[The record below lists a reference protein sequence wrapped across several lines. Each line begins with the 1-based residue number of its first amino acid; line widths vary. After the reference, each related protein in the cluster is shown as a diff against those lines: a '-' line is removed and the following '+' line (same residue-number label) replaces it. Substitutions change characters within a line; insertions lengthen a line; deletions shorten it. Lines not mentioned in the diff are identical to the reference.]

1 MKKLFLAVTI
11 GSLLSACSSTNR
23 LDNVQQRAD
32 QERQHQT
39 QQVQATIKSGP
50 DWFVKRPKNTQNVVY
65 GVGFS
70 ANTNMMMA
78 MDLAESEAYRQ
89 LCVGAGGE
97 VDSQSKV
104 FRSDRDGNGSSIG
117 TTAIRTRCPAVDITG
132 AEVVQNEIIA
142 SGNRYNYYVLV
153 ALPLGD
159 ANSRLRAKEAI
170 RQLRSL
176 DSQAQSEF
184 KELDSIR
191 R

>member
-1 MKKLFLAVTI
+1 MKKLAIVLAIT
-11 GSLLSACSSTNR
+11 GALSACSSTNQ
-23 LDNVQQRAD
+23 LDNVQQRAE
-32 QERQHQT
+32 QERQRQA
-39 QQVQATIKSGP
+39 QQIQSTIKHAP
-50 DWFVKRPKNTQNVVY
+50 DWFVKRPKNTPDVVY
-65 GVGFS
+65 GVGFGS
-70 ANTNMMMA
+70 SSNMMMA

-89 LCVGAGGE
+89 LCVGSGGT

-104 FRSDRDGNGSSIG
+104 FRSDRDGNGASVGS
-117 TTAIRTRCPAVDITG
+117 TAIRTRCPTVDVTG
-132 AEVVQNEIIA
+132 AEVVQNEVIA
-142 SGNRYNYYVLV
+142 NGNRYNYYVLV
-153 ALPLGD
+153 AMPLGD